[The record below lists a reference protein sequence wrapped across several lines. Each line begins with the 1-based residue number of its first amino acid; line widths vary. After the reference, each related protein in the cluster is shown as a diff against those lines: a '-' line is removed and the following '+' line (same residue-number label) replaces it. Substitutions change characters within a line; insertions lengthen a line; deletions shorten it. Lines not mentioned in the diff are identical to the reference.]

1 MLRTSRSSAIRA
13 PKYCHFCVNAITD
26 IDYKD
31 VRTIQRFMTSY
42 AKIASRHR
50 TGTCTKHQRRLA
62 EAIKRARF
70 MALVPYTLR

>member
-1 MLRTSRSSAIRA
+1 LRTSRSNASRA
-13 PKYCHFCVNAITD
+13 PKFCFFCVNAIRD

-31 VRTIQRFMTSY
+31 LRTLQRYMTSY

-50 TGTCTKHQRRLA
+50 TGTCMKHQRRLA
-62 EAIKRARF
+62 EAVKRARF

>member
-1 MLRTSRSSAIRA
+1 MKTSRSNVVRT
-13 PKYCHFCVNAITD
+13 PKVCHFCVNAID
-26 IDYKD
+26 DVDYKD

-50 TGTCTKHQRRLA
+50 TGTCNKHQRRLA

-70 MALVPYTLR
+70 LALVPYTLR

>member
-1 MLRTSRSSAIRA
+1 MSKTSRSNVTRV
-13 PKYCHFCVNAITD
+13 PKYCHFCINAIND

-50 TGTCTKHQRRLA
+50 TGTCMKHQRKLS

-70 MALVPYTLR
+70 MALVPFTVR